1 MKYQSGDEASSLDG
15 ADVSAET
22 FAPRDWE
29 DPLYRRCD
37 RGGRRNLRDLLRQM
51 DNGELLVP
59 DYQRGRVWTERQ
71 KAEWVGHVLSGA
83 PCPAITLRLV
93 NGPDVR
99 FRDEIV
105 DGQQRLT
112 SCQDWLAG
120 RVGAHLSWCDR
131 TVWCDGDEA
140 ARVLYRVAMP
150 VVSMPVETTD
160 AEALR
165 MYLAI
170 NTSGTP
176 HTDAELDRVRGMLAA
191 MGGEA

>member
-1 MKYQSGDEASSLDG
+1 MN
-15 ADVSAET
+15 
-22 FAPRDWE
+22 PRDWE

-59 DYQRGRVWTERQ
+59 DYQRGRVWTEAQ
-71 KAEWVGHVLSGA
+71 KAAWVGHVLSGA

-93 NGPDVR
+93 NGPDVQ

-112 SCQDWLAG
+112 SCQEWLAG
-120 RVGAHLSWCDR
+120 EFGAHLAWCGE
-131 TVWCDGDEA
+131 TVWCDGEA
-140 ARVLYRVAMP
+140 AARALWRVGMP

-165 MYLAI
+165 MYLDI
-170 NTSGTP
+170 NTKGTP
-176 HTDAELDRVRGMLAA
+176 HTDAELDRVRGMLDALE
-191 MGGEA
+191 GVE